1 LIIFP
6 PRSCLTTGRALL
18 LHRAGWSPFL
28 RVNNLACPSGS
39 QWFLASKVEMGEAL
53 EVAPLVRLPT
63 TEG

>member
-1 LIIFP
+1 
-6 PRSCLTTGRALL
+6 L

-53 EVAPLVRLPT
+53 EVAPLDRLPT